1 MRSYKQHCGL
11 AKALDVIGDRWSLL
25 IVRELMLSGPARYTD
40 LRHGLPGIAT
50 NLLADRLRDL
60 ERAGVVVR
68 EDTPP
73 PTPATLFRL
82 TERGEQLRAAMYAL
96 GGWGVPLL
104 ADAPDDDEFRSH
116 WLRLPVEMFLS
127 DHTPDAAPVTIEVR
141 TGDRPMIIE
150 TTGDGTVRARPGTT
164 AHPDAVLTGHPRP
177 LLGLLA
183 GRLDLQQAA
192 ALGVHYEGDPGT
204 LTRMLPPQTVAA
216 S

>member
-1 MRSYKQHCGL
+1 VAGG
-11 AKALDVIGDRWSLL
+11 V
-25 IVRELMLSGPARYTD
+25 
-40 LRHGLPGIAT
+40 
-50 NLLADRLRDL
+50 LADRLRDL

-82 TERGEQLRAAMYAL
+82 TERGEQ
-96 GGWGVPLL
+96 
-104 ADAPDDDEFRSH
+104 
-116 WLRLPVEMFLS
+116 
-127 DHTPDAAPVTIEVR
+127 VR

-192 ALGVHYEGDPGT
+192 AQGAHYEGDPGT
-204 LTRMLPPQTVAA
+204 LTRVLPQPVAA
-216 S
+216 